1 MFYYLGS
8 LENVQFQV
16 LVWDEG
22 LTGPFDLI
30 AKYQFFRDRGVIK
43 MFPLKAGRLPPTKAD
58 SIVFI
63 TRPEIA
69 NMDFIADNV
78 QG

>member
-1 MFYYLGS
+1 
-8 LENVQFQV
+8 
-16 LVWDEG
+16 
-22 LTGPFDLI
+22 
-30 AKYQFFRDRGVIK
+30 

>member
-1 MFYYLGS
+1 MDRII
-8 LENVQFQV
+8 FQV

-30 AKYQFFRDRGVIK
+30 AKYAFFKERGVIK
-43 MFPLKAGRLPPTKAD
+43 MFPLKAGRLPQTGAEN
-58 SIVFI
+58 IIFL
-63 TRPEIA
+63 TRPEIT

-78 QG
+78 KG